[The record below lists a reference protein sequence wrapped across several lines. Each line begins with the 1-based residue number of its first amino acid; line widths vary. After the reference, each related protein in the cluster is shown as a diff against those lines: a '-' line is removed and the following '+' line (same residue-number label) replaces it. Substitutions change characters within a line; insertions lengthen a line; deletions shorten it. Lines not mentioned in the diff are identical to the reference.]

1 MTTAS
6 FPVYRSPAVRGGGDG
21 ATSPDPDRGSPD
33 RADFLILGPLEV
45 VVDHR
50 SVPLRA
56 PKQRSLLAC
65 LLLHAGQTV
74 GVEKLLGHL
83 WEGNPPASG
92 RNALHVHMNRLRQT
106 LERAG
111 GERLIHTVPEGYRIS
126 IAASALD
133 LNRFDDLVERAER
146 ARQADRPREEA
157 DLLAAALALWRGPAL
172 DDVPAEALQREAV
185 PVLTERRL
193 RAAERYFDVGL
204 FLGRQDRILAPLR
217 EMTAEH
223 PYRER
228 FWYQLI
234 LTLYRCDRQAEA
246 LAAYAEVRDRLNE
259 ELGID
264 PGERLVR
271 LQRAILSGAP
281 ALPAESAAKHRTAP
295 ADTRGSWTSLYQLPR
310 DERDFVG
317 REAVLGCIVEA
328 ATPHHGLPASPVVV
342 LSGGPGAGKTAT
354 ALRAAHRLR
363 GQFPDGQWYV
373 RLSGTDDSPR
383 DPAEVLAELLSACGS
398 CRVPPGLEARAAA
411 LRAQLAD
418 RRVLLLLDDVT
429 RAEQVTLLLPGTA
442 GSTVLVTSRVELP
455 ELSASCG
462 ARLFALSDE
471 LTESESAA
479 LLEGVLG
486 RARLAAEPEAAAELA
501 RLCDRLP
508 LALRIAAATLAADPR
523 CRVADYVAR
532 LREGD
537 PLSRL
542 TLGHGPRAGVRDA
555 FRAAAALLSPQAAR
569 VYRLLPLTP
578 GPDFG
583 TATVRVLAGLADDG
597 RAQEILDRLAA
608 GHLVAPSG
616 PGRFRLRGLT
626 RAYATELSRTA
637 DAPDE
642 RTRAARRM
650 NEWLFAGVREA
661 VRRLGLG
668 TFPELPG
675 SGDAPA
681 RFAEARAASAWLD
694 AERATLVALVEAGDT
709 ECPAIELAALLGPYL
724 TDGGHHEQALRC
736 ALAARAA
743 EQRAGR
749 GWSAATLIGLGFAHL
764 GLGRSTRARLY
775 FTRALERDIATSEP
789 WQRLAALRGLGLAI
803 GVERHGAR
811 AVEVL
816 TTARDLADR
825 LGGLRAAA
833 CVRRDLAA
841 ELHRAGR
848 LDEAR
853 EELLVA
859 LRDARLVEPGE
870 SGPGIARTLWRLGLV
885 SHDQGRAE
893 RAVSY
898 LAQALA
904 SGGTAHDQ
912 AAIEAVLARTYLER
926 GGLGTAARH
935 GGEALRLACAGGD
948 ARCRAHALNVLGEIA
963 RAQGQRDLAFR
974 HHTVALRLA
983 RRVGSTRGEC
993 EARTGLVLVL
1003 LAERDA
1009 RLLRPARWHARAA
1022 VGTAVRAGHPL
1033 IYARACHTLHAV
1045 STASSATG
1053 ATRPRR
1059 AETVSRACVFVVQA
1073 DRTEPAPP
1081 RRLPAPPAF
1090 RQQEASAPALIGP
1103 GRTRRTCRD
1112 ATRRE
1117 TGEREALEDSA

>member
-1 MTTAS
+1 M
-6 FPVYRSPAVRGGGDG
+6 
-21 ATSPDPDRGSPD
+21 
-33 RADFLILGPLEV
+33 
-45 VVDHR
+45 
-50 SVPLRA
+50 RA

-106 LERAG
+106 LEQAG
-111 GERLIHTVPEGYRIS
+111 GERLIHTVPEGYRIT

-133 LNRFDDLVERAER
+133 LNRFDDLVERAEQAR
-146 ARQADRPREEA
+146 AADRPAEEA

-172 DDVPAEALQREAV
+172 DDVPAETLQREAV

-217 EMTAEH
+217 QMTADH

-246 LAAYAEVRDRLNE
+246 LAAYADVRDRLNE

-271 LQRAILSGAP
+271 LQRAILSGAQTLAP
-281 ALPAESAAKHRTAP
+281 ESAAKHRAP
-295 ADTRGSWTSLYQLPR
+295 AAEQSRGSWTPLYQLPR
-310 DERDFVG
+310 DDPDFVG
-317 REAVLGCIVEA
+317 REAVLGCIAEA

-342 LSGGPGAGKTAT
+342 LSGGPGVGKTAT

-363 GQFPDGQWYV
+363 RLFPDGQWYV
-373 RLSGTDDSPR
+373 RLSGADGDPR
-383 DPAEVLAELLSACGS
+383 DPAEVLAELLSASGQF
-398 CRVPPGLEARAAA
+398 RVPAGLEARAAA

-418 RRVLLLLDDVT
+418 RRVLLVLDDVT

-442 GSTVLVTSRVELP
+442 GSAVLVTSRVDLP

-471 LTESESAA
+471 LTETESAA
-479 LLEGVLG
+479 LLDGVVG
-486 RARLAAEPEAAAELA
+486 APRLAAEREAAVELA

-508 LALRIAAATLAADPR
+508 LALRIAAATLAADPQ
-523 CRVADYVAR
+523 CRLADYVAQ
-532 LREGD
+532 LREAG

-542 TLGHGPRAGVRDA
+542 TLGLGPRAGVRDA
-555 FRAAAALLSPQAAR
+555 FRAAVGLLSPQAAR

-583 TATVRVLAGLADDG
+583 IATVRVLADLADDE
-597 RAQEILDRLAA
+597 RAKEILDRLAA

-626 RAYATELSRTA
+626 RAHAAELSQTA
-637 DAPDE
+637 DAPAE
-642 RTRAARRM
+642 RTRAARRVSA
-650 NEWLFAGVREA
+650 WLFAGVQEA
-661 VRRLGLG
+661 VRRLGPG
-668 TFPELPG
+668 TCAEVFGPG
-675 SGDAPA
+675 EERA
-681 RFAEARAASAWLD
+681 RFADVSAASAWLD
-694 AERATLVALVEAGDT
+694 AERAALVALVETGGAD
-709 ECPAIELAALLGPYL
+709 CPVIATAALLGPYL
-724 TDGGHHEQALRC
+724 AEGGHHDQALRC

-743 EQRAGR
+743 ERRSGS
-749 GWSAATLIGLGFAHL
+749 GWTAATLIGLGFAHL

-775 FTRALERDIATSEP
+775 FTRALERDLTANEP

-803 GVERHGAR
+803 GVEQCGAR
-811 AVEVL
+811 AIEVL

-825 LGGLRAAA
+825 LGGPRAAA

-853 EELLVA
+853 EELLAA
-859 LRDARLVEPGE
+859 LRDARDAEPGG
-870 SGPGIARTLWRLGLV
+870 SGPGTARTLWRLGLV

-904 SGGTAHDQ
+904 SGGTVRDQ

-948 ARCRAHALNVLGEIA
+948 VRSRAHALNVLGEIA
-963 RAQGQRDLAFR
+963 RVQGHRDLALR

-993 EARTGLVLVL
+993 DARSGLVLVL
-1003 LAERDA
+1003 LQGRDA
-1009 RLLRPARWHARAA
+1009 DGIRLATRHARAA
-1022 VGTAVRAGHPL
+1022 VGTAGRAGRPL
-1033 IYARACHTLHAV
+1033 VYARACHTVHMV
-1045 STASSATG
+1045 SAASIGTG
-1053 ATRPRR
+1053 GTRPRR
-1059 AETVSRACVFVVQA
+1059 SEGGSRARVFVVQA
-1073 DRTEPAPP
+1073 EKAETAVP

-1090 RQQEASAPALIGP
+1090 RQQEAAMPALTGP

-1112 ATRRE
+1112 VTRRE
-1117 TGEREALEDSA
+1117 VWERAALEDSA